1 MRIRRPSP
9 TFVVACL
16 ALLVALGGTGYAAI
30 KLPANSVT
38 SVQVKDRSLLGKDF
52 KAGQLPAGPPGP
64 VGPAGPA
71 AAGRWALVLPNG
83 TIAAQSGGITARK
96 AGDGYYVLDFTSS
109 VVGKLIFTSPARS
122 SEDRNPPGGIQAGPC
137 VTTQEGDSC
146 ATGND
151 PRFVA
156 VFTYDAGSALR
167 SDHAFYVA
175 VSG

>member
-9 TFVVACL
+9 TLVVACL

-38 SVQVKDRSLLGKDF
+38 SVQVKDRSLLSKDF
-52 KAGQLPAGPPGP
+52 KAGQLPAGPQGP
-64 VGPAGPA
+64 AGPAGPA
-71 AAGRWALVLPNG
+71 AAGRWALVLPSG
-83 TIAAQSGGITARK
+83 SIVAQSGGISARK
-96 AGDGYYVLDFTSS
+96 AGDGYYVLDFGSAVT
-109 VVGKLIFTSPARS
+109 GKLIFASPARS
-122 SEDRNPPGGIQAGPC
+122 SEDRNASGGIQAGPC
-137 VTTQEGDSC
+137 VTTQEGDNC

-156 VFTYDAGSALR
+156 VYTYDGGSALR
-167 SDHAFYVA
+167 VDHAFYVA

>member
-1 MRIRRPSP
+1 MKIRRPSP

-38 SVQVKDRSLLGKDF
+38 SVQVKDRSLLSKDF

-64 VGPAGPA
+64 AGPAGPA
-71 AAGRWALVLPNG
+71 AAGRWALVLPSG
-83 TIAAQSGGITARK
+83 AIVAQSGGITARK
-96 AGDGYYVLDFTSS
+96 AGDGYYVLDFGTS
-109 VVGKLIFTSPARS
+109 VVGKLIFASPARS
-122 SEDRNPPGGIQAGPC
+122 SEDRNPAGGIQAGPC
-137 VTTQEGDSC
+137 TTTQEGDNC

-156 VFTYDAGSALR
+156 VFTYGTGGPLR
-167 SDHAFYVA
+167 EDHAFYVA

>member
-1 MRIRRPSP
+1 MRFRLPSP

-38 SVQVKDRSLLGKDF
+38 TIQVKDRSLLAKDI
-52 KAGQLPAGPPGP
+52 KAGQLPAGPQGP
-64 VGPAGPA
+64 AGPAGPA

-83 TIAAQSGGITARK
+83 TIVAQSGSITARK
-96 AGDGYYVLDFTSS
+96 VGDGYYVLDFGTS

-122 SEDRNPPGGIQAGPC
+122 SEDRNAPGGIQAGPC
-137 VTTQEGDSC
+137 LTTQEGDNC

-156 VFTYDAGSALR
+156 VYTHAPGGPLE
-167 SDHAFYVA
+167 DHAFYVA

>member
-9 TFVVACL
+9 SLVVACL

-38 SVQVKDRSLLGKDF
+38 SVQVKDRSLLSKDF
-52 KAGQLPAGPPGP
+52 KAGQLPAGPQGP
-64 VGPAGPA
+64 AGPAGPA

-83 TIAAQSGGITARK
+83 TIVAQSGGITARK
-96 AGDGYYVLDFTSS
+96 AGDGYYVLDFGTS
-109 VVGKLIFTSPARS
+109 VVGKLIFATSARS
-122 SEDRNPPGGIQAGPC
+122 SEDRDAPGGIQAGPC
-137 VTTQEGDSC
+137 VTTQEGDNC

-156 VFTYDAGSALR
+156 VFTYSGGSPLR
-167 SDHAFYVA
+167 VDHAFYVA